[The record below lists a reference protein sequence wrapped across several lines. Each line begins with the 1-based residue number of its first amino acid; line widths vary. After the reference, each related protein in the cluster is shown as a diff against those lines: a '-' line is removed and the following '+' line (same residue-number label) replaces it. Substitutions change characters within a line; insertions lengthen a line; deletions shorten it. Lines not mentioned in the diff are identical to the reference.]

1 MYCISFPRDF
11 SYIKQQVSPASD
23 TNSIEGNNI
32 SGKQGTT
39 LTAAR
44 KQKQRAIISIFFC
57 QFHSGELRGKLNEKV
72 HFLMDR
78 GSTPPPAP
86 PRPSPPL
93 RTWSRH
99 TVIGVVFG
107 LVKFAG
113 SPPINAE
120 SLSQEGLRL
129 QTGIQKSITQTRPL
143 LASLIHLFYS
153 YFLSPCS

>member
-1 MYCISFPRDF
+1 MHALFRNINVEESKVGARTFTEVKMYCISFPRDF

-23 TNSIEGNNI
+23 TNSIEGNNT

-86 PRPSPPL
+86 PLPSSENL
-93 RTWSRH
+93 EQTHSDWC
-99 TVIGVVFG
+99 GVW
-107 LVKFAG
+107 
-113 SPPINAE
+113 P
-120 SLSQEGLRL
+120 SQVCW
-129 QTGIQKSITQTRPL
+129 QST
-143 LASLIHLFYS
+143 Y
-153 YFLSPCS
+153 